1 MTLEGKIVCVLSDR
15 AGRVLVSE
23 GQKFIVLM
31 VNNGR

>member
-23 GQKFIVLM
+23 GQKFICSH
-31 VNNGR
+31 G